1 MNCLARARHEASIY
15 EASKEKFSFPIPPLL
30 VILLSI
36 LSYLVPQIDGRSAHN
51 STKRVTLVNSVLP
64 PRRAPFGGSTPQDHM
79 VPLTK
84 NLPPLNHDD
93 GCLTE
98 DQGPRKTGSGCRRVE
113 ATPINWLK
121 LSVKGRTFRCGTRSP
136 PDRGDS
142 VCSGDRAETMR

>member
-1 MNCLARARHEASIY
+1 MSDGEQPSSDALRPDQAARIDARS
-15 EASKEKFSFPIPPLL
+15 
-30 VILLSI
+30 ILLSI

-64 PRRAPFGGSTPQDHM
+64 PRRAPFGGTTSQDHM

-98 DQGPRKTGSGCRRVE
+98 DQRPRKTGS
-113 ATPINWLK
+113 
-121 LSVKGRTFRCGTRSP
+121 
-136 PDRGDS
+136 RGS
-142 VCSGDRAETMR
+142 RAHRIGQK